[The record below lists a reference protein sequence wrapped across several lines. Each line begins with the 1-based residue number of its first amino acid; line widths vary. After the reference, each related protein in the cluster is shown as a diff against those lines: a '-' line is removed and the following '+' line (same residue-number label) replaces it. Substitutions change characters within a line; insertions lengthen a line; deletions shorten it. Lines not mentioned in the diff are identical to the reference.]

1 MFVTSRL
8 VLAHRWPTERF
19 FDMPTNTRVLTDS
32 FISTLRPAKGQCG
45 WREIVDGACRGLR
58 LRISPAGEKVWAIR
72 NKVGTKRFR
81 HTLGAYPEVPLS
93 EARKRATG
101 YLAAAR
107 DGLSPAA
114 VDAREIG
121 STLTVA
127 QAHRRYIAALVE
139 GRVISSRTRALKE
152 GMFRAHIDPQ
162 IGSAHIRRVRRLDI
176 VGVVNGVSDR
186 KGNPLPVQ
194 KNRVFSEVMA
204 LLRWCEQWQYVDGV
218 PAIRKRDLRVL
229 GAAKEQ
235 PRRRT
240 LSDDEIRGVWTAA
253 ENLGELTR
261 DFLHLLLL
269 TGQRRDEVRLM
280 TWGEVDLQGAVWTI
294 PATRYKTRI
303 DHVVP
308 LPGQAVEILA
318 RRSKERLSSFV
329 LAGRQS
335 DQAFN
340 GAASAMRRL
349 RALLPL
355 NVVFTLHDFRR
366 TVRTGLSRLGIDEE
380 TAELVIG
387 HTPQGIRRV
396 YDLYDRM
403 PQRRIALQL
412 WSDHLL
418 RLVKERETLSQAA

>member
-1 MFVTSRL
+1 MFVTSRQ

-19 FDMPTNTRVLTDS
+19 FDMPTNIRVLTDS
-32 FISTLRPAKGQCG
+32 FISTLRPAQGQRG

-72 NKVGTKRFR
+72 NKVGAKRFR

-176 VGVVNGVSDR
+176 VGVVNSVSDR

-261 DFLHLLLL
+261 DFLRLLLL

-280 TWGEVDLQGAVWTI
+280 TWREVDLQGAVWTI

-318 RRSKERLSSFV
+318 RRSKERLSTFV
-329 LAGRQS
+329 LAGRQP

-349 RALLPL
+349 RALLQL
-355 NVVFTLHDFRR
+355 NVGFTLHDFRR
-366 TVRTGLSRLGIDEE
+366 TARTGLSRLGVDEE

-403 PQRRIALQL
+403 PQRRSALQL

-418 RLVKERETLSQAA
+418 RLVKEPEALSQAA